1 MKEDLKWMVKDKQNK
16 KGEKMNKKKSAKED
30 IVVKKLGILK
40 LGNIAS
46 SVLLEMLLD
55 ERADRLD
62 IEVRT
67 ISSGAKLQE
76 DSINDAYE
84 VFSKLVFDLIVVAT
98 PNASLTAPLKII
110 TKLSESKI
118 PIIVLTDILKKETQ
132 EVLKEKNIGFLV
144 VKPDAMIGARR
155 EFLDPTE
162 MAIFNADLIKVLSI
176 GGALAA
182 IHQEIDKVLELIT
195 SKNEVFLPQ
204 IILTP
209 TKIVKFAGFANPYAE
224 AKARAALEIAEQ
236 AAKINTEGCFKINE
250 RSEYIAQVAAGH
262 EMIQIAAKLAEEAR
276 EIEKTNNKVRRQP
289 HSYYGEIQDKRLLK
303 EKPESKYE

>member
-1 MKEDLKWMVKDKQNK
+1 MVKDK
-16 KGEKMNKKKSAKED
+16 SAKKD
-30 IVVKKLGILK
+30 VLKKKLGILK
-40 LGNIAS
+40 LGIIAS

-67 ISSGAKLQE
+67 ISSGAKLQKE
-76 DSINDAYE
+76 SINDAYKI
-84 VFSKLVFDLIVVAT
+84 FSKLTFDLVVVAS
-98 PNASLTAPLKII
+98 PNASLSAPLEII
-110 TKLSESKI
+110 NKLNETKI
-118 PIIVLTDILKKETQ
+118 PLIVLTDILKKETRK
-132 EVLKEKNIGFLV
+132 EFKEKGIGYLV

-182 IHQEIDKVLELIT
+182 IQQEIDKALNLIV
-195 SKNEVFLPQ
+195 SKKEINLPQ
-204 IILTP
+204 IVLTP
-209 TKIVKFAGFANPYAE
+209 TKIVKYAGFANPYAE
-224 AKARAALEIAEQ
+224 AKARGALEIAEK
-236 AAKINTEGCFKINE
+236 AAKVNTEGCFKINE

-276 EIEKTNNKVRRQP
+276 EIEKANNKVRRQP
-289 HSYYGEIQDKRLLK
+289 HSYYGEVQDKRLLK
-303 EKPESKYE
+303 EKPDSNYD

>member
-1 MKEDLKWMVKDKQNK
+1 MVNDKH
-16 KGEKMNKKKSAKED
+16 KKKDDVMTKNEED
-30 IVVKKLGILK
+30 MVVKKVGILK

-62 IEVRT
+62 IEVQT
-67 ISSGAKLQE
+67 ISSGAKLQKE
-76 DSINDAYE
+76 SIDNAYRI
-84 VFSKLVFDLIVVAT
+84 FSKLIFDLVVVAT
-98 PNASLTAPLKII
+98 PNASLPAPLKII
-110 TKLSESKI
+110 TKLSESKT
-118 PIIVLTDILKKETQ
+118 PVIVVTDILKKETQ
-132 EVLKEKNIGFLV
+132 DDFKEKNIGYLI

-162 MAIFNADLIKVLSI
+162 MAIFNADLLKILAI

-182 IHQEIDKVLELIT
+182 IQQEIDKTLELIA
-195 SKNEVFLPQ
+195 SKKEIIVPQ
-204 IILTP
+204 IVLTAA
-209 TKIVKFAGFANPYAE
+209 KIVEYAGFANPYAE
-224 AKARAALEIAEQ
+224 AKARGALEIAEQ

-250 RSEYIAQVAAGH
+250 RSEYIAQVTTGH

-276 EIEKTNNKVRRQP
+276 EIEKANNKVRRQP

-303 EKPESKYE
+303 EKPESKYD

>member
-1 MKEDLKWMVKDKQNK
+1 MVKDK
-16 KGEKMNKKKSAKED
+16 SAKKD
-30 IVVKKLGILK
+30 VLKKKLGILK
-40 LGNIAS
+40 LGIIAS

-67 ISSGAKLQE
+67 ISSGAKLQKE
-76 DSINDAYE
+76 SINDAYKI
-84 VFSKLVFDLIVVAT
+84 FSKLTFDLVVVAT
-98 PNASLTAPLKII
+98 PNASLTAPLEII
-110 TKLSESKI
+110 SKLNETKI
-118 PIIVLTDILKKETQ
+118 PLIVLTDILKKETR
-132 EVLKEKNIGFLV
+132 EEFKEKNIGYLV

-182 IHQEIDKVLELIT
+182 IQQEIDLALNLIV
-195 SKNEVFLPQ
+195 SKKEINLPQ
-204 IILTP
+204 I
-209 TKIVKFAGFANPYAE
+209 VKYAGFANPYAE
-224 AKARAALEIAEQ
+224 AKARGALEIAEK
-236 AAKINTEGCFKINE
+236 AAKVNTEGCFKINE

-276 EIEKTNNKVRRQP
+276 EIEKANNKVRRQP

-303 EKPESKYE
+303 EKPNSNYD